1 MSHQYQNN
9 HNTTIV
15 GGQGATYN
23 ASVSFVTPP
32 NKNKLNWVNDWVN
45 NTISPNQDAVVVNR
59 DCLRLYQCINQ
70 YADKKFSKQLR
81 GDITNAC
88 SNKAKIVTVTHGL
101 SDLLK
106 HARNRS
112 VYYKFKKG
120 IMTSIRLRY
129 QSLKDMENEDMENDE
144 YMEDENMLQKA
155 IQMSMENDNKEE
167 TIPDFCIDEVQ
178 AFNETNDRSASFT
191 DFRLRLELIKS
202 IRDAGFKYPFEAQ
215 ISALPQALLGKDM
228 IVQAKSGTGKTA
240 VFILATLTQIQPE
253 MDIIDTLV
261 L

>member
-1 MSHQYQNN
+1 
-9 HNTTIV
+9 
-15 GGQGATYN
+15 
-23 ASVSFVTPP
+23 
-32 NKNKLNWVNDWVN
+32 
-45 NTISPNQDAVVVNR
+45 
-59 DCLRLYQCINQ
+59 
-70 YADKKFSKQLR
+70 
-81 GDITNAC
+81 
-88 SNKAKIVTVTHGL
+88 
-101 SDLLK
+101 
-106 HARNRS
+106 
-112 VYYKFKKG
+112 
-120 IMTSIRLRY
+120 
-129 QSLKDMENEDMENDE
+129 MENEHE

-167 TIPDFCIDEVQ
+167 TIPDFVQMMILMKYKQLMKQMTVIDVHH
-178 AFNETNDRSASFT
+178 
-191 DFRLRLELIKS
+191 LMIWGLKLELMKS